1 MRRFIFF
8 AIAFL
13 GLFVAY
19 KTKASMPVTSFIIEP
34 ENFKEDIYSQP
45 TSKFIISSS
54 EDEFSLPETP
64 NQKIIGQSQKQK
76 RKEIILQ
83 TGKFLLED
91 NSSKEK
97 YLKNTPFLN
106 LDSKEISLAAKKFEK
121 SKDPI
126 KDISFFVYEHISDKK
141 EGIPLIPALSI
152 LKGKAGDCT
161 EHAVLTIALLRANK
175 IPARAVMGVIL
186 SQEFLGKK
194 NIFVYHMW
202 AEAFIK
208 GKWIIVDSTRPWS
221 INYNRYIAFAYHNL
235 TTESPLEYLNGIS
248 YITNVKIKIID

>member
-64 NQKIIGQSQKQK
+64 NQKIIGQSQKEK

-126 KDISFFVYEHISDKK
+126 KDISFLFMSIYQTKK
-141 EGIPLIPALSI
+141 
-152 LKGKAGDCT
+152 KAF
-161 EHAVLTIALLRANK
+161 
-175 IPARAVMGVIL
+175 P
-186 SQEFLGKK
+186 
-194 NIFVYHMW
+194 
-202 AEAFIK
+202 
-208 GKWIIVDSTRPWS
+208 
-221 INYNRYIAFAYHNL
+221 
-235 TTESPLEYLNGIS
+235 
-248 YITNVKIKIID
+248 